1 MYMCQRFV
9 LQYGVNKNLESLGVK
24 NSTLKLWVHLWGS
37 PSPVSLS
44 LSLTSETSDDS
55 RLWTDL
61 WVTLTMSELSHVRIC
76 VCVSR
81 LVLLST
87 PCRSHGAW
95 HAVQTTVNES
105 NLTVLPPRGV
115 PRVVVHALSAVCAP
129 CAGPVRVPALLTYSI
144 FLR

>member
-55 RLWTDL
+55 RLTSV
-61 WVTLTMSELSHVRIC
+61 WVTLTMSELSCSHLC
-76 VCVSR
+76 VCVAFICVAQYTMS
-81 LVLLST
+81 V
-87 PCRSHGAW
+87 AW
-95 HAVQTTVNES
+95 S
-105 NLTVLPPRGV
+105 LP
-115 PRVVVHALSAVCAP
+115 
-129 CAGPVRVPALLTYSI
+129 
-144 FLR
+144 